1 MQRVKIETN
10 NKNIHVVCPSCTMW
24 ETLGVDDPRKN
35 LNALPILAWL
45 PDEVDTNEL
54 SIHKCTDCET
64 TFEVEWE
71 Y

>member
-10 NKNIHVVCPSCTMW
+10 NENIHVVCPTCTMW

-54 SIHKCTDCET
+54 SINKCTDCET